1 MFSVSTVRLLCEC
14 LSQLCVRIYV
24 KVIERGQGTGMNIER
39 ALKNM
44 HRRGQGTGMR
54 IERALEELGDGGRTT
69 MKLDPTEG
77 GTCNSHEGKYPSQRY
92 KYHDDFLWLRKSS

>member
-24 KVIERGQGTGMNIER
+24 KVIE
-39 ALKNM
+39 
-44 HRRGQGTGMR
+44 RGQGTGMR